1 MVFKHAPIAIALHEL
16 KNEDIILPLMF
27 SRNFFWKV
35 RKKKFKKK
43 GGSWG
48 KKK

>member
-16 KNEDIILPLMF
+16 KNEGITLPLMF

-35 RKKKFKKK
+35 RKKKLKKK
-43 GGSWG
+43 VVLGE